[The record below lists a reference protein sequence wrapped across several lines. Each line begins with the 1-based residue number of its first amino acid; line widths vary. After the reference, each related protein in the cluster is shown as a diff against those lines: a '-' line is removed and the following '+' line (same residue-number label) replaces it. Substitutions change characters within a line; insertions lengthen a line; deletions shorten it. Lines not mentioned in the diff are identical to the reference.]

1 MASKKSRRRR
11 SNPEVKKS
19 PLEKKEVKIG
29 IFILAIIVIVAIAAA
44 ILMSGGNDTE
54 ENANTIPEAIEDY
67 SVVGKNSE
75 KNQIDV
81 LANDIYNDNDSLS
94 ITETTTPSHG
104 SVEIN
109 GSYVIYSPS
118 ADFSGVDTF
127 EYTIDDSSGGT
138 NTAQIHV
145 IVADEN
151 PISLIDTSMGMIVVE
166 LYEDKVP
173 ITAGNFINLAN
184 DGFYDG
190 LIFHRVMQD
199 FMIQGGCPEGTGM
212 GGPGYT
218 IDDEFHEDLKH
229 DSPGILSMAN
239 SGPNTGGSQF
249 FITVAETP
257 WLDGG
262 HAVFGKVIEGM
273 DVAYAISE
281 LDPDNT
287 DANNKPLT
295 DVIINSITIENQ

>member
-44 ILMSGGNDTE
+44 ILMSGGND
-54 ENANTIPEAIEDY
+54 
-67 SVVGKNSE
+67 
-75 KNQIDV
+75 
-81 LANDIYNDNDSLS
+81 
-94 ITETTTPSHG
+94 
-104 SVEIN
+104 N
-109 GSYVIYSPS
+109 GSNNEEI
-118 ADFSGVDTF
+118 G
-127 EYTIDDSSGGT
+127 
-138 NTAQIHV
+138 
-145 IVADEN
+145 N
-151 PISLIDTSMGMIVVE
+151 PIAVFDTTMGTIKIE
-166 LYEDKVP
+166 LFEDKVP
-173 ITAGNFINLAN
+173 ITAGNFISLAN

>member
-11 SNPEVKKS
+11 SNPEIKKS

-29 IFILAIIVIVAIAAA
+29 IFILAIIVIVAISAA
-44 ILMSGGNDTE
+44 ILMSGGND
-54 ENANTIPEAIEDY
+54 
-67 SVVGKNSE
+67 
-75 KNQIDV
+75 
-81 LANDIYNDNDSLS
+81 
-94 ITETTTPSHG
+94 
-104 SVEIN
+104 N
-109 GSYVIYSPS
+109 GSNNEEI
-118 ADFSGVDTF
+118 G
-127 EYTIDDSSGGT
+127 
-138 NTAQIHV
+138 
-145 IVADEN
+145 N
-151 PISLIDTSMGMIVVE
+151 PIAVFDTTMGTIKIE
-166 LYEDKVP
+166 LFEDKVP
-173 ITAGNFINLAN
+173 ITAGNFISLAN